1 VSGREAALLANNA
14 LLIGCLLVVAT
25 GTLFPLVREALGG
38 RDSLVGP
45 RYFATLA
52 APFGLAALALA
63 GIGPL
68 LPWSGRRP
76 AGTRRLLVVAGAGA
90 AGGLALMVVF
100 GLAGPVTLPAGAAG
114 GATVA
119 LSLARGLQVRRRP
132 RALGAVVAH
141 LGLAVA
147 LLGVAGSTEGTKV
160 SSPLAPGDSVTV
172 GRYRLVHQGVTDR
185 AGDRRRSVRVNV
197 AVFIGGD
204 RVATLRPGLDT
215 FDGRGTPLP
224 EAAMRSTPREDLLL
238 TAGLVDPVEGTA
250 LLNVFVRPL
259 VAWVW
264 TGGVLLIAGGA
275 LALGGPARPGYPPGS
290 SPPLP
295 GAVPRLRSRRRPNVA
310 EPEPA
315 ATLSAPDGG

>member
-1 VSGREAALLANNA
+1 
-14 LLIGCLLVVAT
+14 
-25 GTLFPLVREALGG
+25 
-38 RDSLVGP
+38 
-45 RYFATLA
+45 
-52 APFGLAALALA
+52 
-63 GIGPL
+63 
-68 LPWSGRRP
+68 
-76 AGTRRLLVVAGAGA
+76 
-90 AGGLALMVVF
+90 MVVF
-100 GLAGPVTLPAGAAG
+100 GLAGPVTLPAGASG

-141 LGLAVA
+141 LGLALA

-264 TGGVLLIAGGA
+264 TGGVFLIAGGA

-290 SPPLP
+290 SSLPP
-295 GAVPRLRSRRRPNVA
+295 GAVPRFRSRRRPRVA
-310 EPEPA
+310 DPEPA
-315 ATLSAPDGG
+315 GTLSVLDGG